1 VISEFA
7 GDSGVTWNDLTALIQ
22 NMRTDRT
29 LTTPERSLKG
39 TPVNSAIG
47 RKKIDSEGSPVCG
60 ARMDA
65 SRAYAGI
72 PGLLQKVINE
82 DDSAAWTEIAEKIDY
97 IYTHI
102 GYALGSL
109 DRETG
114 FAAEVQS
121 QVRSGK
127 KLFFK
132 PNLVGPQV
140 IEPGTHGED
149 LGAPVCT
156 DWSVI
161 AALMRWFHD
170 NLGIDYHRMAL
181 GEAST
186 SSLLL
191 ESVFSRQA
199 RRTITSEAIFEG
211 RSGDFYGGWGFY
223 FVRRYLAERH
233 PPSHTDDPM
242 RGYEES
248 VAGRY
253 LPPGRAGDRLMV
265 YDLNKLGD
273 DPSPGRTV
281 VVPGGANFS
290 EITLHKVIVGGDPR
304 DAGDLGD
311 YPGCVLVNVPK
322 LKIHA
327 QDLITNGM
335 KNLGIGLYPTQCP
348 TGACPGQTSWKYA
361 LPSSAT
367 PSFKAKLP
375 HMPWVVEIDTAT
387 NLPAKDENGTYAAT
401 KTAGMPGTQAD
412 VIRAVQG
419 QQVFMVHVSDSINMI
434 NLNHNPEGI
443 AVRIPEGY
451 IWSSLDCVAL
461 DHLCSRYCFKTVP
474 MAEGLRLKEENG
486 WTTEFV
492 RHVPVAKVEG
502 KNIVTSDGLDSP
514 LFRYNLY
521 RYAEER
527 GVGRQQYYVTGWD
540 STVGAPLASLAG
552 HPGRVEGAAFVEL
565 MTRTMYYNPSCMLW
579 DMQKTLLG
587 YAEAHD
593 RLTGSS
599 ILEQFMERFDEN
611 RDGIIDYDEN
621 GQKGFWTPGFSI
633 LSHALDLQMTGDY
646 GMLKGNFYQTA
657 NFSLKYTDK
666 NWNPQGHDFAREY
679 MLMWIATHAYEMS
692 KSETVSADPFVPGM
706 KWGRGMWPGWD
717 LATRHLLSGIV
728 YGGESPDR
736 VGPGSLYGT
745 AFRYA
750 DKTRNNGAYTGS
762 LDQAVSDPRAVGAYF
777 EAVSNGAIPLDF
789 TLYVPAGFG
798 SLAGVKIPN
807 VEETGDPGRVFT
819 AHFAGGREV
828 W

>member
-1 VISEFA
+1 
-7 GDSGVTWNDLTALIQ
+7 
-22 NMRTDRT
+22 
-29 LTTPERSLKG
+29 
-39 TPVNSAIG
+39 
-47 RKKIDSEGSPVCG
+47 
-60 ARMDA
+60 MDA
-65 SRAYAGI
+65 GRAYAGI
-72 PGLLQKVINE
+72 PGLLQKVV
-82 DDSAAWTEIAEKIDY
+82 DDDDTAAWAAILEKIDY

-114 FAAEVQS
+114 FIAGVQS
-121 QVRSGK
+121 QIRSGK
-127 KLFFK
+127 KLIFK

-140 IEPGTHGED
+140 IDPDTHGED
-149 LGAPVCT
+149 LGAPICT

-191 ESVFSRQA
+191 ESAFSRRA
-199 RRTITSEAIFEG
+199 GRSITSEAIFEG

-223 FVRRYLAERH
+223 FVRRYLADRH

-242 RGYEES
+242 KGYEES

-253 LPPGRAGDRLMV
+253 LPPGRAGNRLMV

-273 DPSPGRTV
+273 DPSRGRTV
-281 VVPGGANFS
+281 PVPGGANFP
-290 EITLHKVIVGGDPR
+290 EITLHKVIVGGDA
-304 DAGDLGD
+304 DDLGD

-322 LKIHA
+322 FKIHA
-327 QDLITNGM
+327 QDLITNAV

-348 TGACPGQTSWKYA
+348 SGACHGQTSWKYA

-367 PSFKAKLP
+367 PSYKAKLP
-375 HMPWVVEIDTAT
+375 HMPWVVEMDTAA
-387 NLPAKDENGTYAAT
+387 NLPVKDESGAYAAT

-419 QQVFMVHVSDSINMI
+419 QGVFMLHVSDAIDMI
-434 NLNHNPEGI
+434 NLNHNAEGI

-451 IWSSLDCVAL
+451 IWASLDCVAL

-492 RHVPVAKVEG
+492 HHVPVATIEG
-502 KNIVTSDGLDSP
+502 RNIVTAEGLDSP

-540 STVGAPLASLAG
+540 STTGTPLASLAG
-552 HPGRVEGAAFVEL
+552 HPGRIESAAFVEL
-565 MTRTMYYNPSCMLW
+565 MTATMYYNPSCMLW
-579 DMQKTLLG
+579 DMQKTLLS

-593 RLTGSS
+593 SLTGSS
-599 ILEQFMERFDEN
+599 LVEQFMDGFDEN

-633 LSHALDLQMTGDY
+633 LSHGLDLQMTGDY
-646 GMLKGNFYQTA
+646 GTLKGNFYVAA
-657 NFSLKYTDK
+657 NFSLKHTDPR
-666 NWNPQGHDFAREY
+666 WNPQGHDFAREY
-679 MLMWIATHAYEMS
+679 MLVWIATRAYEMS
-692 KSETVSADPFVPGM
+692 KAETVSDDPFVPGM
-706 KWGRGMWPGWD
+706 KWGKGMWPSWQ
-717 LATRHLLSGIV
+717 LATRHLLSGFV
-728 YGGESPDR
+728 YGGVSPDG
-736 VGPGSLYGT
+736 VNPGSLYGT

-750 DKTRNNGAYTGS
+750 DKTQNNGAYTGS
-762 LDQAVSDPRAVGAYF
+762 VDQAISDPHAVGAYLK
-777 EAVSNGAIPLDF
+777 AVSNGAEPLDF

-807 VEETGDPGRVFT
+807 VEETDDPGRIFT
-819 AHFAGGREV
+819 ARFARGREV

>member
-1 VISEFA
+1 
-7 GDSGVTWNDLTALIQ
+7 
-22 NMRTDRT
+22 
-29 LTTPERSLKG
+29 
-39 TPVNSAIG
+39 
-47 RKKIDSEGSPVCG
+47 
-60 ARMDA
+60 MDA
-65 SRAYAGI
+65 GRAYAGI
-72 PGLLQKVINE
+72 PGLLQKVV
-82 DDSAAWTEIAEKIDY
+82 DDDDTAAWAAILEKIDY

-114 FAAEVQS
+114 FIAGVQS
-121 QVRSGK
+121 QIRSGK
-127 KLFFK
+127 KLIFK

-140 IEPGTHGED
+140 IDPDTHGED
-149 LGAPVCT
+149 LGAPICT

-191 ESVFSRQA
+191 ESAFSRRA
-199 RRTITSEAIFEG
+199 GRSITSEAIFEG

-223 FVRRYLAERH
+223 FVRRYLADRH

-242 RGYEES
+242 KGYEES

-253 LPPGRAGDRLMV
+253 LPPGRAGNRLMV

-273 DPSPGRTV
+273 DPSRGRTV
-281 VVPGGANFS
+281 PVPGGANFP
-290 EITLHKVIVGGDPR
+290 EITLHKVIVGGDA
-304 DAGDLGD
+304 DDLGD

-322 LKIHA
+322 FKIHA
-327 QDLITNGM
+327 QDLITNAV

-348 TGACPGQTSWKYA
+348 SGACHGQTSWKYA

-367 PSFKAKLP
+367 PSYKAKLP
-375 HMPWVVEIDTAT
+375 HMPWVVEMDTAA
-387 NLPAKDENGTYAAT
+387 NLPVKDESGAYAAT

-419 QQVFMVHVSDSINMI
+419 QGVFMLHVSDAIDMI
-434 NLNHNPEGI
+434 NLNHNAEGI

-451 IWSSLDCVAL
+451 IWASLDCVAL

-492 RHVPVAKVEG
+492 HHVPVATIEG
-502 KNIVTSDGLDSP
+502 RNIVTAEGLDSP

-540 STVGAPLASLAG
+540 STTGTPLASLAG
-552 HPGRVEGAAFVEL
+552 HPGRIESAAFVEL
-565 MTRTMYYNPSCMLW
+565 MTATMYYNPSCMLW
-579 DMQKTLLG
+579 DMQKTLLS

-593 RLTGSS
+593 SLTGSS
-599 ILEQFMERFDEN
+599 LVEQFMDGFDEN

-633 LSHALDLQMTGDY
+633 LSHGLDLQMTGDY
-646 GMLKGNFYQTA
+646 GTLKGNFYVAA
-657 NFSLKYTDK
+657 NFSLKHTDPR
-666 NWNPQGHDFAREY
+666 WNPQGHDFARVY
-679 MLMWIATHAYEMS
+679 MLVWIATRAYEMS
-692 KSETVSADPFVPGM
+692 KAETVSDDPFVPGM
-706 KWGRGMWPGWD
+706 KWGKGMWPSWQ
-717 LATRHLLSGIV
+717 LATRHLLSGFV
-728 YGGESPDR
+728 YGGVSPDR
-736 VGPGSLYGT
+736 VNPGSLYGT

-750 DKTRNNGAYTGS
+750 DKTQNNGAYTGS
-762 LDQAVSDPRAVGAYF
+762 VDQAISDPHAVGAYLK
-777 EAVSNGAIPLDF
+777 AVSNGAEPLDF

-807 VEETGDPGRVFT
+807 VEETDDPGRIFT
-819 AHFAGGREV
+819 ARFARGR
-828 W
+828 

>member
-1 VISEFA
+1 MT
-7 GDSGVTWNDLTALIQ
+7 VTEQYVKGALVE
-22 NMRTDRT
+22 TD
-29 LTTPERSLKG
+29 
-39 TPVNSAIG
+39 IG
-47 RKKIDSEGSPVCG
+47 RRPTDAEGSPVCG

-65 SRAYAGI
+65 GRAYAGI
-72 PGLLQKVINE
+72 PGLLRKVI
-82 DDSAAWTEIAEKIDY
+82 DDGDTAAWAAIAEKIDY

-102 GYALGSL
+102 GYALWSL

-114 FAAEVQS
+114 FIAGVES

-127 KLFFK
+127 KLVFK

-140 IEPGTHGED
+140 IDPDTHGED
-149 LGAPVCT
+149 LGAPICT

-191 ESVFSRQA
+191 ESAFSRRA
-199 RRTITSEAIFEG
+199 GRPITSEAIFEG

-223 FVRRYLAERH
+223 FVRRYLADRH

-242 RGYEES
+242 QGYEES

-253 LPPGRAGDRLMV
+253 LPPGRAGNRLMV

-273 DPSPGRTV
+273 DPSRGRTV
-281 VVPGGANFS
+281 PVPGWANFP
-290 EITLHKVIVGGDPR
+290 EITLHKVIVGGGAD
-304 DAGDLGD
+304 DLGD
-311 YPGCVLVNVPK
+311 YPGCVLINVPK
-322 LKIHA
+322 FKIHA
-327 QDLITNGM
+327 QDLITNAV

-348 TGACPGQTSWKYA
+348 SGACPGRTSWKYA

-367 PSFKAKLP
+367 PSYKAKLP
-375 HMPWVVEIDTAT
+375 HMPWVVEMDTAA
-387 NLPAKDENGTYAAT
+387 NLPVKDENGAYATT

-419 QQVFMVHVSDSINMI
+419 QQVFMLHVSDAIDMI
-434 NLNHNPEGI
+434 NLNHNAEGI

-451 IWSSLDCVAL
+451 IWTSLDCVAL

-492 RHVPVAKVEG
+492 HHVPVATIEG
-502 KNIVTSDGLDSP
+502 RNIVTVEGLDSP

-527 GVGRQQYYVTGWD
+527 GVGRQQYYVAGWD
-540 STVGAPLASLAG
+540 STTETPLASLAG
-552 HPGRVEGAAFVEL
+552 HLGRIEGTAFVEL
-565 MTRTMYYNPSCMLW
+565 MTETMYYNPSCMLW
-579 DMQKTLLG
+579 DMQKTVLS
-587 YAEAHD
+587 YTEAHD
-593 RLTGSS
+593 SLTGSS
-599 ILEQFMERFDEN
+599 LVEQFMEGFDEN
-611 RDGIIDYDEN
+611 RDGVIDYDEN

-633 LSHALDLQMTGDY
+633 LSHGLDLQMAGDY
-646 GMLKGNFYQTA
+646 GMLEGNFYAAA
-657 NFSLKYTDK
+657 NLSLKHTDPR
-666 NWNPQGHDFAREY
+666 WNPQGHDFAREY
-679 MLMWIATHAYEMS
+679 MLVWIATQAYEMS
-692 KSETVSADPFVPGM
+692 KAETVSDDPFVPGM
-706 KWGRGMWPGWD
+706 KWGKGMWPSWQ
-717 LATRHLLSGIV
+717 LATRHLLSGLV
-728 YGGESPDR
+728 YGGVSPDR
-736 VGPGSLYGT
+736 VSPGSLYGT

-762 LDQAVSDPRAVGAYF
+762 VDQAVSDPRAVGAYLK
-777 EAVSNGAIPLDF
+777 AVSNGAEPLDF
-789 TLYVPAGFG
+789 TLYVPAGSG

-807 VEETGDPGRVFT
+807 VEETDDPGRIFT
-819 AHFAGGREV
+819 AHFAGDREV

>member
-1 VISEFA
+1 M
-7 GDSGVTWNDLTALIQ
+7 TATEQ
-22 NMRTDRT
+22 YVKGAHVETD
-29 LTTPERSLKG
+29 
-39 TPVNSAIG
+39 IG
-47 RKKIDSEGSPVCG
+47 RRPTDAEGSPVCG

-65 SRAYAGI
+65 GRAYEGI
-72 PGLLQKVINE
+72 PGLLRKVI
-82 DDSAAWTEIAEKIDY
+82 DDDDTAAWAAIAEKIDY

-102 GYALGSL
+102 GYALDSL
-109 DRETG
+109 DQETG
-114 FAAEVQS
+114 FIAGVES

-127 KLFFK
+127 KLVFK

-140 IEPGTHGED
+140 IDPDTHGED
-149 LGAPVCT
+149 LGAPICT

-191 ESVFSRQA
+191 ESAFSRRA
-199 RRTITSEAIFEG
+199 GRPITSEAIFEG

-223 FVRRYLAERH
+223 FVRRYLAQRH

-242 RGYEES
+242 KGYEES

-253 LPPGRAGDRLMV
+253 LPPGRAGNRLMV

-273 DPSPGRTV
+273 DPSRGRTV
-281 VVPGGANFS
+281 PVPGWANFP
-290 EITLHKVIVGGDPR
+290 EITLHKVIVGGGAD
-304 DAGDLGD
+304 DLGD
-311 YPGCVLVNVPK
+311 YPGCVLINVPK
-322 LKIHA
+322 FKIHA
-327 QDLITNGM
+327 QDLITNAV

-348 TGACPGQTSWKYA
+348 SGTCHGQTSWKYA

-367 PSFKAKLP
+367 PSYKAKLP
-375 HMPWVVEIDTAT
+375 HMPWVVEMDTAA
-387 NLPAKDENGTYAAT
+387 NLPMKDENGAYATT

-419 QQVFMVHVSDSINMI
+419 QQVFMLHVSDAIDMI
-434 NLNHNPEGI
+434 NLNHNAEGI

-451 IWSSLDCVAL
+451 IWASLDCVAL

-486 WTTEFV
+486 WATEFV
-492 RHVPVAKVEG
+492 HHVPVATIEG
-502 KNIVTSDGLDSP
+502 RNIVTAEGLDSP

-521 RYAEER
+521 RYAEKR

-540 STVGAPLASLAG
+540 STTGTPLASLAG
-552 HPGRVEGAAFVEL
+552 HPGRIEGTTFVEL
-565 MTRTMYYNPSCMLW
+565 MTETMYYNPSCMLW
-579 DMQKTLLG
+579 DMQKTVLS

-599 ILEQFMERFDEN
+599 LVEQFMEGFDEN
-611 RDGIIDYDEN
+611 RDGVIDYDEN

-633 LSHALDLQMTGDY
+633 LSHGLDLQMAGDY
-646 GMLKGNFYQTA
+646 GMLEGNFYVAA
-657 NFSLKYTDK
+657 NLSLKHTDPR
-666 NWNPQGHDFAREY
+666 WNLQGHDFAREY
-679 MLMWIATHAYEMS
+679 MLVWIATRAYEMS
-692 KSETVSADPFVPGM
+692 KAETVSDDPFVPGM
-706 KWGRGMWPGWD
+706 KWGKGMWPSWQ
-717 LATRHLLSGIV
+717 LATRHLISDYV
-728 YGGESPDR
+728 YGGVSPDR
-736 VGPGSLYGT
+736 VSPRSLYGT

-750 DKTRNNGAYTGS
+750 DKTQNNGAYTGS
-762 LDQAVSDPRAVGAYF
+762 VDQAVSDPHAVEAYF
-777 EAVSNGAIPLDF
+777 EAVSNGAEPLDF
-789 TLYVPAGFG
+789 TLYVSAGFG

-807 VEETGDPGRVFT
+807 VEETDDPGKIFT
-819 AHFAGGREV
+819 ARFAEGQEV

>member
-1 VISEFA
+1 
-7 GDSGVTWNDLTALIQ
+7 
-22 NMRTDRT
+22 
-29 LTTPERSLKG
+29 
-39 TPVNSAIG
+39 
-47 RKKIDSEGSPVCG
+47 
-60 ARMDA
+60 MDA
-65 SRAYAGI
+65 GRAYAGI
-72 PGLLQKVINE
+72 PGLLQKVV
-82 DDSAAWTEIAEKIDY
+82 DDDDTAAWAAILEKIDY

-114 FAAEVQS
+114 FIAGVQS
-121 QVRSGK
+121 QIRSGK
-127 KLFFK
+127 KLIFK

-140 IEPGTHGED
+140 IDPDTHGED
-149 LGAPVCT
+149 LGAPICT

-191 ESVFSRQA
+191 ESAFSRRA
-199 RRTITSEAIFEG
+199 GRSITSEAIFEG

-223 FVRRYLAERH
+223 FVRRYLADRH

-242 RGYEES
+242 KGYEES

-253 LPPGRAGDRLMV
+253 LPPGRAGNRLMV

-273 DPSPGRTV
+273 DPSRGRTV
-281 VVPGGANFS
+281 PVPGGANFP
-290 EITLHKVIVGGDPR
+290 EITLHKVIVGGDA
-304 DAGDLGD
+304 DDLGD

-322 LKIHA
+322 FKIHA
-327 QDLITNGM
+327 QDLITNAV

-348 TGACPGQTSWKYA
+348 SGACHGQTSWKYA

-367 PSFKAKLP
+367 PSYKAKLP
-375 HMPWVVEIDTAT
+375 HMPWVVEMDTAA
-387 NLPAKDENGTYAAT
+387 NLPVKDESGAYAAT

-419 QQVFMVHVSDSINMI
+419 QGVFMLHVSDAIDMI
-434 NLNHNPEGI
+434 NLNHNAEGI

-451 IWSSLDCVAL
+451 IWASLDCVAL

-492 RHVPVAKVEG
+492 HHVPVATIEG
-502 KNIVTSDGLDSP
+502 RNIVTAEGLDSP

-540 STVGAPLASLAG
+540 STTGTPLASLAG
-552 HPGRVEGAAFVEL
+552 HPGRIESAAFVEL
-565 MTRTMYYNPSCMLW
+565 MTATMYYNPSCMLW
-579 DMQKTLLG
+579 DMQKTLLS

-593 RLTGSS
+593 SLTGSS
-599 ILEQFMERFDEN
+599 LVEQFMDGFDEN

-633 LSHALDLQMTGDY
+633 LSHGLDLQMTGDY
-646 GMLKGNFYQTA
+646 GTLKGNFYVAA
-657 NFSLKYTDK
+657 NFSLKHTDPR
-666 NWNPQGHDFAREY
+666 WNPQGHDFAREY
-679 MLMWIATHAYEMS
+679 MLVWIATRAYEMS
-692 KSETVSADPFVPGM
+692 KAETVSDDPFVPGM
-706 KWGRGMWPGWD
+706 KWGKGMWPSWQ
-717 LATRHLLSGIV
+717 LATRHLLSGFV
-728 YGGESPDR
+728 YGGVSPDR
-736 VGPGSLYGT
+736 VNPGSLYGT

-750 DKTRNNGAYTGS
+750 DKTQNNGAYTGS
-762 LDQAVSDPRAVGAYF
+762 VDQAISDPHAVGAYLK
-777 EAVSNGAIPLDF
+777 AVSNGAEPLDF

-807 VEETGDPGRVFT
+807 VEETDDPGRIFT
-819 AHFAGGREV
+819 ARFARGREV

>member
-1 VISEFA
+1 M
-7 GDSGVTWNDLTALIQ
+7 T
-22 NMRTDRT
+22 T
-29 LTTPERSLKG
+29 LERSLKG
-39 TPVNSAIG
+39 TPVRSDIG
-47 RKKIDSEGSPVCG
+47 RTKTDSDGSPVCG
-60 ARMDA
+60 TRMDA
-65 SRAYAGI
+65 LRAYAGV
-72 PGLLQKVINE
+72 PGLLRKVIDEN
-82 DDSAAWTEIAEKIDY
+82 DGDAWAEITGKIDY

-102 GYALGSL
+102 GYALRAL

-114 FAAEVQS
+114 FIGEVQS

-127 KLFFK
+127 KLLFK

-140 IEPGTHGED
+140 IDPVTHGED
-149 LGAPVCT
+149 LGAPICT
-156 DWSVI
+156 DWSVM

-170 NLGIDYHRMAL
+170 NLDIDYHQMAL

-191 ESVFSRQA
+191 ESVFGRQA
-199 RRTITSEAIFEG
+199 GRSITSEAIFEG

-233 PPSHTDDPM
+233 SPSHTDNPM

-253 LPPGRAGDRLMV
+253 FPPGRAGDRLMV
-265 YDLNKLGD
+265 YDLNKLCD
-273 DPSPGRTV
+273 DLSRGRTV
-281 VVPGGANFS
+281 PVPGGANFQ
-290 EITLHKVIVGGDPR
+290 EITLHKAIVGGDPR
-304 DAGDLGD
+304 DADDRGD

-322 LKIHA
+322 MKIHA
-327 QDLITNGM
+327 QDLITNAV

-348 TGACPGQTSWKYA
+348 AYTGETSWKYA

-367 PSFKAKLP
+367 PSYKAKLP
-375 HMPWVVEIDTAT
+375 HTPWVAEVDTAS
-387 NLPAKDENGTYAAT
+387 NLPVMDENGDYVVT

-412 VIRAVQG
+412 VIRAVQN
-419 QQVFMVHVSDSINMI
+419 QQVFMVHVSDAIDMI

-461 DHLCSRYCFKTVP
+461 DHLCARYCFKTVP
-474 MAEGLRLKEENG
+474 MAEGLKLKEENG
-486 WTTEFV
+486 WATEFV
-492 RHVPVAKVEG
+492 HHVPVAKVEG
-502 KNIVTSDGLDSP
+502 RNIVTAEGLDSP

-540 STVGAPLASLAG
+540 GITGTPLASLLG
-552 HPGRVEGAAFVEL
+552 HPGRIEDATFVEL
-565 MTRTMYYNPSCMLW
+565 MTKTMYYNPTCMLW
-579 DMQKTLLG
+579 DMQKTLLC

-599 ILEQFMERFDEN
+599 ILEQFMEGFDEN

-621 GQKGFWTPGFSI
+621 GQKGFWTLGFSI
-633 LSHALDLQMTGDY
+633 LSHALDLEMTGDY
-646 GMLKGNFYQTA
+646 GMLEGRFYQVA
-657 NFSLKYTDK
+657 NLSLKHTDRD
-666 NWNPQGHDFAREY
+666 WNPQGHDFAREY
-679 MLMWIATHAYEMS
+679 MLVWIATQAYDMS
-692 KSETVSADPFVPGM
+692 KAETVSDDPFVPGM
-706 KWGRGMWPGWD
+706 QWGGGMWPSWD
-717 LATRHLLSGIV
+717 LAAWHLLSGLV
-728 YGGESPDR
+728 YGGTSPDQ

-750 DKTRNNGAYTGS
+750 DKTLHNGAYTGS
-762 LDQAVSDPRAVGAYF
+762 VDQGVSDPRAVATYF
-777 EAVSNGAIPLDF
+777 RAVSNGADPLDF
-789 TLYVPAGFG
+789 ILYVPAGFG
-798 SLAGVKIPN
+798 SLAGTKIPN
-807 VEETGDPGRVFT
+807 VEETNDPGRIFT
-819 AHFAGGREV
+819 AHFAGGQEI